1 VVAVR
6 GRKLQAIAL
15 AATLGGVAV
24 GWRLAR
30 EAAPAERHSPAARGS
45 SATAASITAASAS
58 AAAPTAPVRP
68 APLPPADVTSLAGPR
83 GPAERAATG
92 EADPDAALAAAKLE
106 RRMLRFLSDLEYSPG
121 LAEPPQQVIAPV
133 PPPWTPAPALAGLPD
148 PVIDEISPLAAAV
161 GAHVSIRGRHL
172 RVSQVM
178 FGERPAEVVSDGDDH
193 VTVLAPA
200 GGHGVVSVGV
210 TNVDGTYAVADDAF
224 TYVGGDQ

>member
-1 VVAVR
+1 M
-6 GRKLQAIAL
+6 IAL

-30 EAAPAERHSPAARGS
+30 DAAPAERHSPAARGPS
-45 SATAASITAASAS
+45 PAAASVS
-58 AAAPTAPVRP
+58 AAAPTAPTASVRP
-68 APLPPADVTSLAGPR
+68 APLPPADVTPLAGPR
-83 GPAERAATG
+83 GLAERAATG
-92 EADPDAALAAAKLE
+92 EADPDAALAAARLE

-121 LAEPPQQVIAPV
+121 LAEPPQQVIAQV
-133 PPPWTPAPALAGLPD
+133 PPPWTPAPALAGLPE
-148 PVIDEISPLAAAV
+148 PVIDEISPRAAAV

-224 TYVGGDQ
+224 TYAGGGQ